1 MTTARLERRLAK
13 LEARA
18 PAQYSASRRDSLP
31 PLSPEAIRVVLKML
45 VEMGALIPPPPGHPD
60 HWQELRLALFGPG
73 PLASDDDHEAIG

>member
-18 PAQYSASRRDSLP
+18 PAQHSASRRDSLP

-45 VEMGALIPPPPGHPD
+45 VEMGALIPPRPGHPD
-60 HWQELRLALFGPG
+60 RWQEMRFTLFGPDLNTSAVDQEMMG
-73 PLASDDDHEAIG
+73 